1 MNVGRLLPL
10 PRPSVANQRRLTRG
24 MQLILLGIVL
34 YGVVAGAPK
43 AITNGGIGLFVTF
56 LPALLQRNYD
66 IPLDPWLGV
75 WITSAV
81 FFHTLGSAGLYQQ
94 FAWWDHLTHSLS
106 ASLVAGAGYT
116 TIRAVDLHND
126 AIRIPTRFAFVFIL
140 VVVLAF
146 GVLWELFEFGLDL
159 LADETGITMPLA
171 QHGLDDTV
179 LDTMY
184 NTLGALI
191 VATFGQAHLSG
202 TAENVRNGL
211 FGNSDGGDTRTDE

>member
-1 MNVGRLLPL
+1 MIRTSVSL

-24 MQLILLGIVL
+24 MQFVLVGIVA

-43 AITNGGIGLFVTF
+43 AITNGGLGLFVTL
-56 LPALLQRNYD
+56 LPALLERNYD

-75 WITSAV
+75 WITAAV
-81 FFHTLGSAGLYQQ
+81 FFHTIGSAGFY
-94 FAWWDHLTHSLS
+94 ARVWWWDHLTHSLS
-106 ASLVAGAGYT
+106 ASLIAGAGYT
-116 TIRAVDLHND
+116 TLRAVDLHNE

-146 GVLWELFEFGLDL
+146 GVVWELFEFGLDL

-179 LDTMY
+179 LDMTY
-184 NTLGALI
+184 NTLGALV

-202 TAENVRNGL
+202 VAERVREAL
-211 FGNSDGGDTRTDE
+211 FSVSAE